1 MEDKKEILD
10 EQFDK
15 DLEQTDK
22 GNDKEDTKQDEP
34 ETDKK
39 QKKFTQEEVE
49 KIITQRLAREKKK
62 LMSEAEKLAS
72 MTEKEREEMKRK
84 KELEEFENERKAFER
99 EKLELQASKILSKEG
114 LPVEFASLILA
125 DDAEGTKAN
134 IDTFKKT
141 FQDAVEKAVN
151 EKLKGGYTPKKS
163 DGKTP
168 AVTVEAFRNMGYAE
182 RVKLLTEQP
191 ELYSELEAKAKKR

>member
-10 EQFDK
+10 EQLDK

-22 GNDKEDTKQDEP
+22 DKEDTKQDEP
-34 ETDKK
+34 ETDKE
-39 QKKFTQEEVE
+39 QKTFTQEEVE
-49 KIITQRLAREKKK
+49 KMITQRLAREKKK

-114 LPVEFASLILA
+114 LPAEFASLILA

-168 AVTVEAFRNMGYAE
+168 AITVEAFRNMGYAE